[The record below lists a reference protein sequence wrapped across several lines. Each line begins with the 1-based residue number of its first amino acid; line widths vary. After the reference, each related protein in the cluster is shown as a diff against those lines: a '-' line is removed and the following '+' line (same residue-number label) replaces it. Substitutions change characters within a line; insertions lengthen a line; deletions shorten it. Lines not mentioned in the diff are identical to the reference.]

1 MPGAGLKASWLSRQA
16 EGVLIM
22 VLLTALTVRRAEPS
36 VSTCQDGQGPLDWQG
51 ECPACMGPQGLAPPP
66 PALETPFHGPLP
78 LGIFCS
84 PWHVQGTHRARAG

>member
-16 EGVLIM
+16 EGVLVM

-51 ECPACMGPQGLAPPP
+51 ECPGLHGTSGPSPPTSGPGNSLPRAP
-66 PALETPFHGPLP
+66 
-78 LGIFCS
+78 S
-84 PWHVQGTHRARAG
+84 SWHLLLSLARAGHPQG

>member
-36 VSTCQDGQGPLDWQG
+36 VSTCQDGQGPLEDRK
-51 ECPACMGPQGLAPPP
+51 
-66 PALETPFHGPLP
+66 
-78 LGIFCS
+78 S
-84 PWHVQGTHRARAG
+84 VV